1 MPVSCPISSKPIIII
16 SIAKVL
22 LTSGRDRKAIHA
34 FPAISEYKLWILRH
48 LFPKGPPVTQLHRD
62 EHLGCSLACLV
73 SFIFQCL
80 QVPRQWRRRTQVL
93 CERSHAQWL
102 HQELPGLCCFSSPSK
117 GCGDGTVT
125 CHSYLTRAWAGQ
137 GCCVNFP
144 LELWNQPVARKLF
157 YHPLPSHFM
166 KKNSS

>member
-16 SIAKVL
+16 SFAKVL

-48 LFPKGPPVTQLHRD
+48 LFPKGPPVTRLHRD

-80 QVPRQWRRRTQVL
+80 QVPRQWRRRTQAL
-93 CERSHAQWL
+93 CKRPHAQWL
-102 HQELPGLCCFSSPSK
+102 HQEPLLGLGLCCLGSAASHPPPRAVEMELLRATATLPGPGLGK
-117 GCGDGTVT
+117 GVV
-125 CHSYLTRAWAGQ
+125 SI
-137 GCCVNFP
+137 
-144 LELWNQPVARKLF
+144 
-157 YHPLPSHFM
+157 SHL
-166 KKNSS
+166 NCETSQ